1 MCDYYRFNSEDNL
14 DELVK
19 NIGKDIHFLLTNF
32 IGYSMSWYV
41 LLDYL
46 NGNEGFI
53 DMKLLRDND
62 E

>member
-19 NIGKDIHFLLTNF
+19 NIRKDIHFLLKNF
-32 IGYSMSWYV
+32 IGYSMPWYV

>member
-19 NIGKDIHFLLTNF
+19 NIGKDIHFLLKNF

>member
-19 NIGKDIHFLLTNF
+19 NIRKDIHFLLKNF
-32 IGYSMSWYV
+32 IEYSMSWYV

>member
-1 MCDYYRFNSEDNL
+1 MCDYYRFNLEDNL

-19 NIGKDIHFLLTNF
+19 NIRKDIHFLLKNF
-32 IGYSMSWYV
+32 IEYSMSWYV